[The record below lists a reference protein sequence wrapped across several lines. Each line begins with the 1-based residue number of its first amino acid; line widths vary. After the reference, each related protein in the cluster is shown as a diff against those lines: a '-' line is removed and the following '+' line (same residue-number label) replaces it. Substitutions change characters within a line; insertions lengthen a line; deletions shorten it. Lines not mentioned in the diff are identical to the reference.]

1 MSERLQTVPTPEGEY
16 FESSRFAGLSFV
28 LGIVAVVAL
37 VLCVVGALVSP
48 HQFSYSWL
56 FAFAFFFT
64 LCAGCFFWT
73 IVHHATDAEW
83 SVVVRRQL
91 ENIGALLAVLA
102 LLFVPILLLR
112 HHLYAWMDI
121 PPGVEEALDTK
132 RAYLNWGFFF
142 IRAVVFLGFFLLAA
156 LTLRRLSVRQDSDG
170 NPMFTIGMRKVSF
183 ISLPMFAL
191 CLTFGA
197 FDWLMSLNYRWFS
210 TMFGF
215 YIFAGAAGSSMSLLV
230 LLITALRRA
239 GYLENVVTKEH
250 FYIMGKWMF
259 AFCVFWAYIGFGQY
273 MLIWYANIPEEI
285 QYFLTRNTESWW
297 GLSMLLVI
305 GRFFGPFAI
314 LLLRSIKKHPRQ
326 LCYVAA
332 WILLMQML
340 DIYLVVLPALH
351 GTGVHVSLWDF
362 AALIAI
368 GATLAFAYLRIVG
381 KTSLFPVRDPRLV
394 ESLKLA
400 N

>member
-1 MSERLQTVPTPEGEY
+1 MSERSQAVPTPEGEY
-16 FESSRFAGLSFV
+16 FEKSRFAGLSLL
-28 LGIVAVVAL
+28 LGVIALVAL
-37 VLCVVGALVSP
+37 VLCAVGAFVDP

-91 ENIGALLAVLA
+91 ENLAALLVVLA

-121 PPGVEEALDTK
+121 PPGAEPSLDSK
-132 RAYLNWGFFF
+132 RAYLNWGFFLG
-142 IRAVVFLGFFLLAA
+142 RAVFFFGFFILAS
-156 LTLRRLSVRQDSDG
+156 LFLRRFSVQQDKDG
-170 NPMFTIGMRKVSF
+170 NPRFTIWMRKVAF
-183 ISLPMFAL
+183 TSLPLFAL

-210 TMFGF
+210 TMFGV

-230 LLITALRRA
+230 LVITALRQA
-239 GYLENVVTKEH
+239 GYLKDVVTLEH
-250 FYIMGKWMF
+250 YHIMGKWMF

-273 MLIWYANIPEEI
+273 MLIWYANMPEET
-285 QYFLTRNTESWW
+285 QYFITRNTESWW
-297 GLSMLLVI
+297 VLSMLLVI

-314 LLLRSIKKHPRQ
+314 LLLRSIKKQPHR
-326 LCYVAA
+326 LCYVAG
-332 WILLMQML
+332 WILCMQML
-340 DIYLVVLPALH
+340 DMYLVILPALH
-351 GTGVHVSLWDF
+351 GTGVHVSIWDLVS
-362 AALIAI
+362 LIAI
-368 GATLAFAYLRIVG
+368 GATLGFAYLQIVPR
-381 KTSLFPVRDPRLV
+381 TSLFPIRDPRLI
-394 ESLKLA
+394 ESLKLT

>member
-1 MSERLQTVPTPEGEY
+1 MSERLHGVPTPEGEY
-16 FESSRFAGLSFV
+16 FDSGRFAGLSFV
-28 LGIVAVVAL
+28 LGVVAVIAL
-37 VLCVVGALVSP
+37 VLCAVGAIVNP

-83 SVVVRRQL
+83 TVVVRRQL
-91 ENIGALLAVLA
+91 ENIAALLTVLA

-121 PPGVEEALDTK
+121 PPGHEAALDFK
-132 RAYLNWGFFF
+132 RAYLDFNFFL
-142 IRAVVFLGFFLLAA
+142 IRAIVFLGYFIVSSQL
-156 LTLRRLSVRQDSDG
+156 LRRFSVRQDRDG
-170 NPMFTIGMRKVSF
+170 NPQFTIWMRRVSF
-183 ISLPMFAL
+183 ASLPMFAL

-197 FDWLMSLNYRWFS
+197 FDWLMSLNYHWFS
-210 TMFGF
+210 TMWGV
-215 YIFAGAAGSSMSLLV
+215 YIFAGMAGSSMSLLV
-230 LLITALRRA
+230 LVITALRRA
-239 GYLENVVTKEH
+239 GYLKDVVTMEH
-250 FYIMGKWMF
+250 YHIMGKWML
-259 AFCVFWAYIGFGQY
+259 AFVVFWAYIGFSQY
-273 MLIWYANIPEEI
+273 MLYWYANIPEET

-332 WILLMQML
+332 WILLMQLL
-340 DIYLVVLPALH
+340 DIYLVILPGLH

-368 GATLAFAYLRIVG
+368 GATLAFVYLRIVG
-381 KTSLFPVRDPRLV
+381 KTSLFPVRDPHLV
-394 ESLKLA
+394 ESLKLV

>member
-1 MSERLQTVPTPEGEY
+1 MSDRPHNGSTPEGEY
-16 FESSRFAGLSFV
+16 FESGRFAGLSV
-28 LGIVAVVAL
+28 LLGVVAFVAL
-37 VLCVVGALVSP
+37 ALCGVGAAIDPKQLS
-48 HQFSYSWL
+48 FSWL
-56 FAFAFFFT
+56 FAFGFFFT

-73 IVHHATDAEW
+73 IVHYATDAEW
-83 SVVVRRQL
+83 TVVVRRQL
-91 ENIGALLAVLA
+91 ENIAVLVAVLA
-102 LLFVPILLLR
+102 IFFIPILLLR
-112 HHLYAWMDI
+112 QHLYAWMNI
-121 PPGVEEALDTK
+121 APGKEANLDAK
-132 RAYLNWGFFF
+132 RAYLNLNFFVL
-142 IRAVVFLGFFLLAA
+142 RAAFFLGFFIIASQL
-156 LTLRRLSVRQDSDG
+156 LRRFSVRQDKDG
-170 NPMFTIGMRKVSF
+170 NPRFTLRLRKVAF
-183 ISLPMFAL
+183 ASLPLFAL

-210 TMFGF
+210 TMFGV

-230 LLITALRRA
+230 LVITALQRA
-239 GYLENVVTKEH
+239 GYLKNVVTLEH
-250 FYIMGKWMF
+250 YHIMGKWMF

-368 GATLAFAYLRIVG
+368 GATLAFVYLRIVG
-381 KTSLFPVRDPRLV
+381 KTSLFPVRDPQLV
-394 ESLKLA
+394 ESLKLV

>member
-1 MSERLQTVPTPEGEY
+1 MSDRLQNAPTPEGEF
-16 FESSRFAGLSFV
+16 FESGRFAGLSV
-28 LGIVAVVAL
+28 LLGVVAFVAL
-37 VLCVVGALVSP
+37 ALCGAGAVIDP
-48 HQFSYSWL
+48 TQFSFSWL
-56 FAFAFFFT
+56 FAFGFFFT

-73 IVHHATDAEW
+73 IVHYATDAEW
-83 SVVVRRQL
+83 TVVVRRQL
-91 ENIGALLAVLA
+91 ENIAVLVAVLA
-102 LLFVPILLLR
+102 IFFIPILLLR
-112 HHLYAWMDI
+112 EHLYEWMNI
-121 PPGVEEALDTK
+121 APGKEANLDSK
-132 RAYLNWGFFF
+132 RAYLNLNFFVL
-142 IRAVVFLGFFLLAA
+142 RAAFFLGFFIIASQL
-156 LTLRRLSVRQDSDG
+156 LRRFSVKQDKDG
-170 NPMFTIGMRKVSF
+170 NPTFTIRLRKVAF
-183 ISLPMFAL
+183 ASLPLFAL

-210 TMFGF
+210 TMFGV

-230 LLITALRRA
+230 LVITALQRA
-239 GYLENVVTKEH
+239 GYLKNVVTREH
-250 FYIMGKWMF
+250 YHIMGKWMF

-273 MLIWYANIPEEI
+273 MLIWYANIPEET

-297 GLSMLLVI
+297 GLSMLLVV

-314 LLLRSIKKHPRQ
+314 LLLQTIKKHPRQ

-362 AALIAI
+362 AAIIAI
-368 GATLAFAYLRIVG
+368 GATLAFVYLRIVG

-394 ESLKLA
+394 ESLKLV

>member
-1 MSERLQTVPTPEGEY
+1 MSERLDTAPMPEGEY
-16 FESSRFAGLSFV
+16 FDSRRVTGLSTL
-28 LGIVAVVAL
+28 LGAVAVVSL
-37 VLCVVGALVSP
+37 VLCLVGAFVDP

-56 FAFAFFFT
+56 FAFVFFFT

-73 IVHHATDAEW
+73 IVHHATDADW

-91 ENIGALLAVLA
+91 ENIAVLLGVLAV
-102 LLFVPILLLR
+102 FFIPILLLR
-112 HHLYAWMDI
+112 RHLYSWMDI
-121 PPGVEEALDTK
+121 PPGHEATLDSK
-132 RAYLNWGFFF
+132 RAYLNLHWFL
-142 IRAVVFLGFFLLAA
+142 IRAIIFFVFWIIASQL
-156 LTLRRLSVRQDSDG
+156 LRRFSARQDKDG
-170 NPMFTIGMRKVSF
+170 NPLFTIWMRRVSF
-183 ISLPMFAL
+183 ISLPLFAL

-197 FDWLMSLNYRWFS
+197 FDWMMSLNYRWYS
-210 TMFGF
+210 TMFGV

-230 LLITALRRA
+230 LVITALQRA
-239 GYLENVVTKEH
+239 GYLKNVVTLEH
-250 FYIMGKWMF
+250 YHIMGKWMF

-273 MLIWYANIPEEI
+273 MLIWYANMPEETK
-285 QYFLTRNTESWW
+285 YFLVRNTESWW
-297 GLSMLLVI
+297 FLSMLLVF
-305 GRFFGPFAI
+305 GRFFGPFVI
-314 LLLRSIKKHPRQ
+314 LLLISIKKHPHQ

-351 GTGVHVSLWDF
+351 GTGVHVSIWDF

-368 GATLAFAYLRIVG
+368 GATLAFVYLRIVG

-394 ESLKLA
+394 ESLKLV

>member
-1 MSERLQTVPTPEGEY
+1 MSERSHTIPTPEGEY
-16 FESSRFAGLSFV
+16 FESNRFAGLSSL
-28 LGIVAVVAL
+28 LGLIAIVALA
-37 VLCVVGALVSP
+37 LCVVGAFLNP

-73 IVHHATDAEW
+73 IVHHATDADW

-91 ENIGALLAVLA
+91 ENIAVLLVVLAV
-102 LLFVPILLLR
+102 LFVPILLLR
-112 HHLYAWMDI
+112 RHLYSWMDI
-121 PPGVEEALDTK
+121 PPGVEHALDAK
-132 RAYLNWGFFF
+132 RAYLNWYFFL
-142 IRAVVFLGFFLLAA
+142 IRAVVFLGFFFCASLA
-156 LTLRRLSVRQDSDG
+156 LRRLSVKQDKDG
-170 NPMFTIGMRKVSF
+170 NPRFTILMRKVAF
-183 ISLPMFAL
+183 ASLPLFAL

-197 FDWLMSLNYRWFS
+197 LDWLMSLNYRWFS
-210 TMFGF
+210 TMFGV
-215 YIFAGAAGSSMSLLV
+215 YIFAGAAGSSMALLV
-230 LLITALRRA
+230 LVIAALQRA
-239 GYLENVVTKEH
+239 GYLKNVVTLEH
-250 FYIMGKWMF
+250 YHIMGKWMF

-273 MLIWYANIPEEI
+273 MLIWYANMPEET
-285 QYFLTRNTESWW
+285 QYYLTRNTESWW
-297 GLSMLLVI
+297 NLSMLLVI

-394 ESLKLA
+394 ESLKLV

>member
-1 MSERLQTVPTPEGEY
+1 MSERSQAVPTPEGEY
-16 FESSRFAGLSFV
+16 LESNRFAGLSFL
-28 LGIVAVVAL
+28 LGLIAFVAL
-37 VLCVVGALVSP
+37 ALCVVGAIVNP

-91 ENIGALLAVLA
+91 ENLAALLVVLA

-112 HHLYAWMDI
+112 HHLYSWMDI
-121 PPGVEEALDTK
+121 PPGAEASLDSK
-132 RAYLNWGFFF
+132 RAYLNWNFFLGRAVLFFAFF
-142 IRAVVFLGFFLLAA
+142 IFASFS
-156 LTLRRLSVRQDSDG
+156 LRRLSVRQDKDG
-170 NPMFTIGMRKVSF
+170 NPRFTIWMRKVAF

-210 TMFGF
+210 TMFGV

-230 LLITALRRA
+230 LVITALRQA
-239 GYLENVVTKEH
+239 GYLKDVVTLEH
-250 FYIMGKWMF
+250 YHIMGKWML
-259 AFCVFWAYIGFGQY
+259 AFCIFWAYIGFGQY
-273 MLIWYANIPEEI
+273 MLIWYANIPEETEFFI
-285 QYFLTRNTESWW
+285 TRNTESWW
-297 GLSMLLVI
+297 ALSMLLVI

-314 LLLRSIKKHPRQ
+314 LLLRSIKKHPHR
-326 LCYVAA
+326 LCYVAG
-332 WILLMQML
+332 WIVFMQLLDMY
-340 DIYLVVLPALH
+340 IVVLPALH
-351 GTGVHVSLWDF
+351 GTGVHVSIWDLVS
-362 AALIAI
+362 LIAV
-368 GATLAFAYLRIVG
+368 GATLGFVYLQVVPR
-381 KTSLFPVRDPRLV
+381 TSLFPIRDPRLI
-394 ESLKLA
+394 ESLKLT

>member
-1 MSERLQTVPTPEGEY
+1 MSDRLHNAPTPEGEY
-16 FESSRFAGLSFV
+16 FESGRFAGLSV
-28 LGIVAVVAL
+28 LLGVIAFVAL
-37 VLCVVGALVSP
+37 ALCGAGAAIDP
-48 HQFSYSWL
+48 KQFSFSWL
-56 FAFAFFFT
+56 FAFGFFFT

-73 IVHHATDAEW
+73 IVHYATDAEW
-83 SVVVRRQL
+83 TVVVRRQL
-91 ENIGALLAVLA
+91 ENIAVLFAVLA
-102 LLFVPILLLR
+102 ILFIPILLLR
-112 HHLYAWMDI
+112 HHLYEWMNI
-121 PPGVEEALDTK
+121 APGKEATLDSK
-132 RAYLNWGFFF
+132 RAYLNLNFF
-142 IRAVVFLGFFLLAA
+142 ILRAAFFLGFFIVASQL
-156 LTLRRLSVRQDSDG
+156 LRRFSVRQDKDG
-170 NPMFTIGMRKVSF
+170 NPQFTIRLRKVAF
-183 ISLPMFAL
+183 ASLPLFAL

-210 TMFGF
+210 TMFGV
-215 YIFAGAAGSSMSLLV
+215 YIFAGAAGSSMALLV
-230 LLITALRRA
+230 LVIAALQRA
-239 GYLENVVTKEH
+239 GYLKNVVTLEH
-250 FYIMGKWMF
+250 YHIMGKWMF

-273 MLIWYANIPEEI
+273 MLIWYANMPEET
-285 QYFLTRNTESWW
+285 QYYLTRNTESWW
-297 GLSMLLVI
+297 NLSMLLVI

-394 ESLKLA
+394 ESLKLV